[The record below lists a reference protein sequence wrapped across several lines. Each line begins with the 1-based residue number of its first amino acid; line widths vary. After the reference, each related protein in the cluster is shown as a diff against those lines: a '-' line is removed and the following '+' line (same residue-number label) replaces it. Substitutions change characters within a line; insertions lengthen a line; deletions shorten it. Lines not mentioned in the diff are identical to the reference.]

1 MPVDRGSK
9 SFTLAQQIMKPDGE
23 IAIDGTETNLV
34 MDMERH
40 LSLPVP
46 ECLSRYLPVRK

>member
-46 ECLSRYLPVRK
+46 ERLSRYLPVRK